1 MHSSAGTLLP
11 CDRGETR
18 MNRFSLFVSAL
29 LLATPAWTADA
40 GPFSVISQNE
50 SIVSDVRTDAENVWI
65 KLVPAYADATIT
77 VRISNQNGDDYRM
90 WFHDQ
95 LDLVSTGSRGR
106 NAWSD
111 RVQTQAN
118 YIEYWLNDELVL
130 HLKRQT
136 ASSD

>member
-1 MHSSAGTLLP
+1 
-11 CDRGETR
+11 
-18 MNRFSLFVSAL
+18 MNRFLLLASAL
-29 LLATPAWTADA
+29 LLAASAWAVDA

-65 KLVPAYADATIT
+65 KLEPAYADTTIT
-77 VRISNQNGDDYRM
+77 VRISNQNGDDYRL

-95 LDLVSTGSRGR
+95 LDLVSAGSRGR
-106 NAWSD
+106 NTWSD
-111 RVQTQAN
+111 RVQTKAD

-130 HLKRQT
+130 HLKRKI